1 MKCRTCKLELDPSKF
16 SVRNDTKSLTTAC
29 QSCEKKRKRKYYDL
43 NKSICIERAN
53 VKKKETRHLMKDLIK
68 RTKDVPCQDCGV
80 KYPSYVMDFDHIH
93 DKIKMINDFVRNAAC
108 NQLVEELKKCEVV
121 CANCHRQR
129 TYDRNQYQN

>member
-1 MKCRTCKLELDPSKF
+1 
-16 SVRNDTKSLTTAC
+16 
-29 QSCEKKRKRKYYDL
+29 
-43 NKSICIERAN
+43 
-53 VKKKETRHLMKDLIK
+53 MKDLIK